1 MFRYTYTACFVS
13 FKSEECTAAFI
24 IYSQSEDS
32 SPDVFGVQK
41 V

>member
-1 MFRYTYTACFVS
+1 MFNYTYTARFVS
-13 FKSEECTAAFI
+13 IKSEECTAPFI
-24 IYSQSEDS
+24 IHSQPEDS